1 MEKTFGETAKN
12 DQSRKSYEYRRLPEN
27 IRQIGELTGKTR
39 IYIEDYVLT
48 YIRRNF
54 EEKQEKEI
62 TVFIGKEGREE
73 ASQGIFI
80 YGAVSL
86 AVDLRED
93 AGLTEEHW
101 DELYQMMHQYFP
113 GGRIMGWGCGV
124 GIWNSQIDSQV
135 RKLQK
140 EHFAEQGKILFLSDL
155 SEREEKVFFCKGDN
169 LKEMTGYVV
178 YFERNPQMQEYMLRG
193 QQEQSFESA
202 YEDRVTHS
210 MRHVIQEKGKQKE
223 RMQYLAYGAGFV
235 VLLLVLFGGNLLI
248 ESLAKIHTMENT
260 IQALSGYVSE
270 QKAVQKIAENQETG
284 QPDKQAEVKETGQS
298 KEKTDVRETSSPK
311 EKTGVM
317 ETSQPPK
324 AENSKSTMKPK
335 KTAKPQQTAG
345 TSSTGAG
352 NGSGNAVSA
361 FASGS
366 RKGISQSYI
375 VQKGDTLSQIV
386 WRQYHSFV
394 YLDAVM
400 KANRISDSD
409 RIYEGQRIFLP
420 VP

>member
-1 MEKTFGETAKN
+1 MEKAFGEAAKN

-54 EEKQEKEI
+54 EEEQEKEI
-62 TVFIGKEGREE
+62 TVFIGKEGKEE

-86 AVDLRED
+86 RVDLLD
-93 AGLTEEHW
+93 DSGLTEEHW

-124 GIWNSQIDSQV
+124 GIWNSQIDSRV

-140 EHFAEQGKILFLSDL
+140 ECFAEQGKILFLSDL
-155 SEREEKVFFCKGDN
+155 SEREEKVFFYKEGN
-169 LKEMTGYVV
+169 LKEVTGYVV

-193 QQEQSFESA
+193 QQEHSFESN

-210 MRHVIQEKGKQKE
+210 VRHVIQEKGRQKE

-235 VLLLVLFGGNLLI
+235 VLLIVLFGGNLLI

-270 QKAVQKIAENQETG
+270 QKQAQKEVQKVAGNQETG
-284 QPDKQAEVKETGQS
+284 QEKEN
-298 KEKTDVRETSSPK
+298 EEVRETQQPK
-311 EKTGVM
+311 EKAKVV
-317 ETSQPPK
+317 ETSQPQK
-324 AENSKSTMKPK
+324 SENSKSTIKPK
-335 KTAKPQQTAG
+335 KTAKPRQTAEASSAG
-345 TSSTGAG
+345 TTDSDE
-352 NGSGNAVSA
+352 NAVSA
-361 FASGS
+361 FAPGSGT
-366 RKGISQSYI
+366 GISQSYI

-394 YLDAVM
+394 YLDTVM

-409 RIYEGQRIFLP
+409 RIYEGQRILLP